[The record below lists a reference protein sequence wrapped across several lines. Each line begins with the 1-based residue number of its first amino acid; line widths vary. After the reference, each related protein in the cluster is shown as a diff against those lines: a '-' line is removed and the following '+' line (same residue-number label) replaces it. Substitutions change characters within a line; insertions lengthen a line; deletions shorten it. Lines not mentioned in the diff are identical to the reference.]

1 VSGFDRGPTV
11 EAVLVGPDRP
21 GLKYWQSVGGAVSEY
36 VVDIKPSAR
45 RANGVVGSVVHRRGP
60 VRRFEARED
69 AEAWA
74 AGLSERGGRTVWI
87 RTANPDDRSEADA
100 YLVSRRP
107 ARGADATPTGSE
119 AGADEVA
126 TGDPAREGDGPLG
139 AATRDADADASSA
152 DRV

>member
-1 VSGFDRGPTV
+1 M
-11 EAVLVGPDRP
+11 DRP
-21 GLKYWQSVGGAVSEY
+21 GLKYWRFVDGKVSEY

-45 RANGVVGSVVHRRGP
+45 RANGVVGSVVHRRGS

-107 ARGADATPTGSE
+107 ARGADASPAGSDGA
-119 AGADEVA
+119 AGEVA
-126 TGDPAREGDGPLG
+126 AGDPAGAVDGPLK
-139 AATRDADADASSA
+139 AVTREGEAGDA

>member
-1 VSGFDRGPTV
+1 M
-11 EAVLVGPDRP
+11 
-21 GLKYWQSVGGAVSEY
+21 KYWRFVDGKVSEY

-45 RANGVVGSVVHRRGP
+45 RANGVVGSVVHRRGS

-107 ARGADATPTGSE
+107 ARGADASPAGSDGA
-119 AGADEVA
+119 AGEVA
-126 TGDPAREGDGPLG
+126 AGDPAGAVDGPLG
-139 AATRDADADASSA
+139 AVARDGDAGDA